1 MTSRL
6 RAVWRLMEVHAELG
20 KCLASKHS
28 GSGYCRSGIRFVNKK
43 DGSIATCT
51 LPAACYV
58 DTNSGICCQEHA
70 GKTSRLFTQESA
82 ARCAAGEQA

>member
-6 RAVWRLMEVHAELG
+6 RAVWRLMEVHAEHG

-28 GSGYCRSGIRFVNKK
+28 AYCRSGIRYMSDK
-43 DGSIATCT
+43 DGSIAMCT

-58 DTNSGICCQEHA
+58 DTNSARSMPSKISG
-70 GKTSRLFTQESA
+70 LFTQESA